1 MRAAV
6 AIGIFGLLGASAFA
20 SQLFSN
26 GPERTAL
33 IELYTSE
40 GCSSCP
46 PAEEW
51 VRALR
56 WKPGLWKDFVPV
68 EFHVNFWDS
77 LGWKDR
83 FSTTETT
90 QRNYAYAT
98 SWGCQPYT
106 PCFARNGVQWKP
118 GWGVVSGP
126 GAPMGI
132 LTVDVGDSGIC
143 KVQFWPGSA
152 IQMPEDGSFEV
163 HLAVLGGG
171 ISSEV
176 TGGENKGSTL
186 DHEFVVLGLTHLAL
200 APPERSAVQ
209 QASVALPRLVASEG
223 SRRALA
229 AWVTLKGEL
238 EPLQATGGWLR

>member
-6 AIGIFGLLGASAFA
+6 AIGIFGLLSANAIA

-46 PAEEW
+46 PADQW

-83 FSTTETT
+83 FSTPETT
-90 QRNYAYAT
+90 QRIYAYAT
-98 SWGCQPYT
+98 SWGSQPYT

-118 GWGVVSGP
+118 GWGVVAAP

-132 LTVDVGDSGIC
+132 LSVDVGDNGVC
-143 KVQFWPGSA
+143 KVQFWPGPA
-152 IQMPEDGSFEV
+152 IRMPEDGSFEV
-163 HLAVLGGG
+163 HIAVLGGG
-171 ISSEV
+171 ISSQV
-176 TGGENKGSTL
+176 TGGENRGATL
-186 DHEFVVLGLTHLAL
+186 DHEFVVLGLAHRTLL
-200 APPERSAVQ
+200 PLEGQAVQ
-209 QASVALPRLVASEG
+209 QASVALPHPSPAEG
-223 SRRALA
+223 VRHALA
-229 AWVTLKGEL
+229 AWVTLNGDL